1 MEIFNSIIDKNL
13 ENYQAG
19 DSPRGGMWHLLASVS
34 SNKIIPQLN
43 QQLLVERQASEVI
56 ILENILF
63 AIVN

>member
-1 MEIFNSIIDKNL
+1 M
-13 ENYQAG
+13 ENYQAA
-19 DSPRGGMWHLLASVS
+19 DSPQVEMWQLLALVC
-34 SNKIIPQLN
+34 SNKIILQLN